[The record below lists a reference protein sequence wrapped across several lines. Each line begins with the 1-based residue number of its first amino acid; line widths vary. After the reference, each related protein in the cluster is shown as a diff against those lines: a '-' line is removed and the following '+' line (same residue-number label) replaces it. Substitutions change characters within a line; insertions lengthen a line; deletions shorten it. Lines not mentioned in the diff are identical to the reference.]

1 MRRAAPA
8 AAPVAVDK
16 EVKRKQRMG
25 DIKLDLHRVLL
36 DNLNLAALEHATEAD
51 LRAEINAISAE
62 HLNDNAIV
70 LGREDRIIL
79 NKELYDEVTGL
90 GPLETLL
97 QDESVNDILVN
108 GPQQIFVERSGKLEL
123 TDVTFKDE
131 RHLLRIIDKIVSAVG
146 RRVDE
151 SKPYVDARLKDGS
164 RFNAMVPPVAVDGSL
179 VSIRKF
185 KKDKLGIDDLVQFGA
200 FSEEMAAYLQA
211 AVSTRLNVIVSGG
224 TGSGK
229 TTTLNALSSFIADD
243 ERILT
248 IEDTAELQLQQTHVG
263 RMESRPP
270 NVEGKGEV
278 SPRDCLKNAL
288 RMRPDRIIVGET
300 RGEEVI
306 DMLQAMNT
314 GHDGSMTTIHAN
326 NPRDGISRL
335 ENMVAMAGIEMPL
348 KAVRS
353 QISSAVNLIVQAS
366 RLQDGSRRMTSITEI
381 TGMEGDVIS
390 MQEIFRFQRVGPDA
404 RQQDHRPLSQPQ
416 ACAATSPSASAS
428 GAMICPRPS
437 LNPSQRSKPHGHQ
450 CRTHHLRSDLYRRA
464 GARRRASIWRLFGRS
479 ISLNSRVNRRLEMI
493 EKGDTPRGGAGQ
505 ICARRCSSTRKSKG
519 IPLYS
524 LWLSEKAQ
532 KGRDCLLPATAD
544 HGDGRPFGSVLPW
557 PDRRHRDRS
566 TRAHRR
572 LHRHGGRCCVYV
584 GVHESQQA
592 HGDHRRTAPRC
603 GRADGA
609 LLARRSPVH
618 QRHHHREQRNPRPAC
633 LRIRCDRG

>member
-1 MRRAAPA
+1 MFSKYKKSDAGPAKQASVTKIEAAKPKEEVATASMRRASQPA
-8 AAPVAVDK
+8 AAIPVDK

-25 DIKLDLHRVLL
+25 EIKLDLHRVLL

-51 LRAEINAISAE
+51 LRAEINAISNE
-62 HLNDNAIV
+62 HLNDKSIV
-70 LGREDRIIL
+70 LGREDRMTL
-79 NKELYDEVTGL
+79 NSELYDEVTGL

-97 QDESVNDILVN
+97 KDETVNDILVN
-108 GPQQIFVERSGKLEL
+108 GPQQIFVERAGKLEL

-151 SKPYVDARLKDGS
+151 SNPYVDARLKDGS

-200 FSEEMAAYLQA
+200 FTEEMAAYLQA
-211 AVSTRLNVIVSGG
+211 AVATRLNIIVSGG

-229 TTTLNALSSFIADD
+229 TTTLNALSSFIDNA

-326 NPRDGISRL
+326 SARDGVSRL
-335 ENMVAMAGIEMPL
+335 ENMIAMAGIEMPL

-390 MQEIFRFQRVGPDA
+390 MQEIFRYQRVGLTPDNKIIGHFTA
-404 RQQDHRPLSQPQ
+404 TGVRSHYAERFRMWGYDLPSSIYEPI
-416 ACAATSPSASAS
+416 AA
-428 GAMICPRPS
+428 
-437 LNPSQRSKPHGHQ
+437 Q
-450 CRTHHLRSDLYRRA
+450 
-464 GARRRASIWRLFGRS
+464 
-479 ISLNSRVNRRLEMI
+479 
-493 EKGDTPRGGAGQ
+493 
-505 ICARRCSSTRKSKG
+505 
-519 IPLYS
+519 
-524 LWLSEKAQ
+524 
-532 KGRDCLLPATAD
+532 
-544 HGDGRPFGSVLPW
+544 
-557 PDRRHRDRS
+557 
-566 TRAHRR
+566 
-572 LHRHGGRCCVYV
+572 
-584 GVHESQQA
+584 
-592 HGDHRRTAPRC
+592 
-603 GRADGA
+603 
-609 LLARRSPVH
+609 
-618 QRHHHREQRNPRPAC
+618 
-633 LRIRCDRG
+633 

>member
-1 MRRAAPA
+1 MFSKYKKQGDAPSIGQIAAVRAAPEKVA
-8 AAPVAVDK
+8 EPVSSKPVSIRRASLPANVAPLDRDL
-16 EVKRKQRMG
+16 KRKQRMS
-25 DIKLDLHRVLL
+25 DIKLELHRALL
-36 DNLNLAALEHATEAD
+36 DNLNLAALEHASEQD
-51 LRAEINAISAE
+51 LRSEINEISAE
-62 HLNDNAIV
+62 ILSEKAIV
-70 LGREDRIIL
+70 LNREDRNQL
-79 NKELYDEVTGL
+79 NSELYDEVTGL

-97 QDESVNDILVN
+97 KDDSVNDILVN
-108 GPQQIFVERSGKLEL
+108 GPQQIFVERDGKLQL

-151 SKPYVDARLKDGS
+151 SNPYVDARLKDGS
-164 RFNAMVPPVAVDGSL
+164 RFNAMVSPIAVDGSL

-185 KKDKLGIDDLVQFGA
+185 KKDKLGIDDLVGFGA

-211 AVSTRLNVIVSGG
+211 AVATRLNIIVSGG

-229 TTTLNALSSFIADD
+229 TTTLNALSSFIDND

-326 NPRDGISRL
+326 SARDGVSRL
-335 ENMVAMAGIEMPL
+335 ENMIAMAGIEMPL

-390 MQEIFRFQRVGPDA
+390 MQEIFRFQRVGLTPENKILG
-404 RQQDHRPLSQPQ
+404 HYT
-416 ACAATSPSASAS
+416 AT
-428 GAMICPRPS
+428 GV
-437 LNPSQRSKPHGHQ
+437 RSHYSERFRMWGY
-450 CRTHHLRSDLYRRA
+450 DLP
-464 GARRRASIWRLFGRS
+464 ASIYEPF
-479 ISLNSRVNRRLEMI
+479 V
-493 EKGDTPRGGAGQ
+493 
-505 ICARRCSSTRKSKG
+505 
-519 IPLYS
+519 
-524 LWLSEKAQ
+524 AQ
-532 KGRDCLLPATAD
+532 
-544 HGDGRPFGSVLPW
+544 
-557 PDRRHRDRS
+557 
-566 TRAHRR
+566 
-572 LHRHGGRCCVYV
+572 
-584 GVHESQQA
+584 
-592 HGDHRRTAPRC
+592 
-603 GRADGA
+603 
-609 LLARRSPVH
+609 
-618 QRHHHREQRNPRPAC
+618 
-633 LRIRCDRG
+633 